1 MIGMLKAYDKYKK
14 CDLPWLKEIPSHW
27 ELTRNKNVM
36 KIKKDIVGERHTN
49 YTLLS
54 LTKKGIIPRDL
65 ENAKGKF
72 PKEFDSYQI
81 VENSNLVFCL
91 FDIDETP
98 RTVGLS
104 SLEGMITG
112 AYTVFQTIN
121 INEKFLYY
129 YYLAL
134 DNRKMLKPLYTGLRK
149 VINTDTFL
157 RTYLPYPPR
166 EEQDIIAKYLDYKI
180 TKINKLIK
188 AKKKQVSLLKK
199 KKIAVVNNAV
209 TKGIRKN
216 IKMKYS
222 GVEWIGDIPQEWE
235 IITLRQLLSPISIK
249 NRPELPLL
257 SVVREKGV
265 IVRDIENKEE
275 NHNFIP
281 DDLSG
286 YKVVKQGQFAMNKM
300 KAWQGSYGVSQFEG
314 IVSPAYYIFD
324 LNFKNKDY
332 FHFAIRSK
340 VYVNFFAQA
349 SDGIR
354 VGQWDLSLQKMK
366 EIPFIIPPEN
376 EQKEIV
382 EYIPK
387 IFSII
392 EKAIDEI
399 EREIKLVEEYKM
411 TLISEVVTGKIDIR
425 DIQIDEDI
433 EEVEV
438 EELDKIE
445 DNSYESEG
453 DE

>member
-1 MIGMLKAYDKYKK
+1 
-14 CDLPWLKEIPSHW
+14 
-27 ELTRNKNVM
+27 
-36 KIKKDIVGERHTN
+36 
-49 YTLLS
+49 
-54 LTKKGIIPRDL
+54 
-65 ENAKGKF
+65 
-72 PKEFDSYQI
+72 
-81 VENSNLVFCL
+81 
-91 FDIDETP
+91 
-98 RTVGLS
+98 
-104 SLEGMITG
+104 
-112 AYTVFQTIN
+112 
-121 INEKFLYY
+121 
-129 YYLAL
+129 
-134 DNRKMLKPLYTGLRK
+134 
-149 VINTDTFL
+149 
-157 RTYLPYPPR
+157 
-166 EEQDIIAKYLDYKI
+166 
-180 TKINKLIK
+180 
-188 AKKKQVSLLKK
+188 
-199 KKIAVVNNAV
+199 
-209 TKGIRKN
+209 
-216 IKMKYS
+216 
-222 GVEWIGDIPQEWE
+222 
-235 IITLRQLLSPISIK
+235 
-249 NRPELPLL
+249 
-257 SVVREKGV
+257 
-265 IVRDIENKEE
+265 
-275 NHNFIP
+275 
-281 DDLSG
+281 
-286 YKVVKQGQFAMNKM
+286 M